1 MDWKRTTHQLD
12 EQQMEFINNVL
23 QTAPR
28 RYWISGVAGTG
39 KSLVLLRLAE
49 RLKQLPD
56 SPVVIIATFTN
67 ALTKMFEYHANL
79 QGIRVMNI
87 YALERQKPKC
97 DYLLIDEFQDVAQS
111 TFDSFLQLAR
121 RGVFVGGDL
130 DQQIYAELIEKAGN
144 QTMDQAF
151 VMSNSFLNRIF
162 TRAYRISRTGVRVSE
177 TILGKNFNNIQY
189 ESSQDCKY
197 RYSVA
202 ADATSHFK
210 LIDEYA
216 SDRQETGSPVGVLFA
231 KNDEI
236 SAFLRLV
243 SPKISVSGKI
253 SKEAPQINMQLREL
267 GSKYRT
273 LGNDESLVDEAATRP
288 LTILST
294 IHSAKGLDFDYVA
307 VASLSK
313 RPNPELMYVACS
325 RAKRMTYVISQGPI
339 PLFESG
345 TMRELLTVI
354 DDDF

>member
-1 MDWKRTTHQLD
+1 MDWRRTTHQLD

-23 QTAPR
+23 QTAPK

-49 RLKQLPD
+49 RLKKLPD

-67 ALTKMFEYHANL
+67 ALTKMFEFHANL

-87 YALERQKPKC
+87 YALERQKPQC
-97 DYLLIDEFQDVAQS
+97 DYLLIDEFQDVARS

-130 DQQIYAELIEKAGN
+130 DQQIYAELIENAGN

-151 VMSNSFLNRIF
+151 VMSSAFLNRTF

-177 TILGKNFNNIQY
+177 TILGKKFNDIQY

-197 RYSVA
+197 RYTVA
-202 ADATSHFK
+202 TGPTTHYK
-210 LIDEYA
+210 LIDEYVT
-216 SDRQETGSPVGVLFA
+216 DRQETGSPVGVLFT
-231 KNDEI
+231 KNDDI
-236 SAFLRLV
+236 TDYLKFV
-243 SPKISVSGKI
+243 SPKISVNGKI
-253 SKEAPQINMQLREL
+253 SRDAPQINKQLREL

-273 LGNDESLVDEAATRP
+273 LGNDESLVDEAAKQP

-307 VASLSK
+307 VASLPK
-313 RPNPELMYVACS
+313 KPNKELVYVACS
-325 RAKRMTYVISQGPI
+325 RAKRMTYVISQSPV